1 MRTEFINSVISNQ
14 PTFGLELSSES
25 IEQLAEYYEIVQKHN
40 SLLHLVAPCSGDEFA
55 IRHVLESLL
64 LLNHLDENARF
75 ADIGTG
81 AGLPSIPCLIVRPD
95 LTATL
100 IESKVKKVRYLENAL
115 AELGLAERAT
125 VINKQF
131 EEVAEKNFDVVTCR
145 ALDKF
150 ADKLPRLLKWSG
162 KRKKVLFGGPALREA
177 LKKQKV
183 RFDEKLIPLSE
194 QRLIFSVS

>member
-1 MRTEFINSVISNQ
+1 MRSEFINSIISNQ
-14 PTFGLELSSES
+14 PAFGLELSSENV
-25 IEQLAEYYEIVQKHN
+25 ERLADYYELVQKHN
-40 SLLHLVAPCSGDEFA
+40 LLLHLVAPCSAEEFA
-55 IRHVLESLL
+55 IRHMLESLL
-64 LLNHLDENARF
+64 LLNYLDRDERF
-75 ADIGTG
+75 ADVGTG

-100 IESKVKKVRYLENAL
+100 IESKVKKAAYLKEAIEELDL
-115 AELGLAERAT
+115 AKQAV

-131 EEVAEKNFDVVTCR
+131 EEVAESNFTAMTCR

-177 LKKQKV
+177 LNKQQL

-194 QRLIFSVS
+194 KRLIFSVS

>member
-1 MRTEFINSVISNQ
+1 MRSEFINSIISHQ
-14 PTFGLELSSES
+14 PAFDVELNSES
-25 IEQLAEYYEIVQKHN
+25 IQRLADYYEIVQKHN
-40 SLLHLVAPCSGDEFA
+40 LLLHLVAPCSADEFA

-64 LLNHLDENARF
+64 LLGYLDKDERF
-75 ADIGTG
+75 ADVGSG

-100 IESKVKKVRYLENAL
+100 IESKVKKAAYLKEAIEELDL
-115 AELGLAERAT
+115 AKQAV

-131 EEVAEKNFDVVTCR
+131 EEVAEKNFTALTCR

-177 LKKQKV
+177 LKKQQL